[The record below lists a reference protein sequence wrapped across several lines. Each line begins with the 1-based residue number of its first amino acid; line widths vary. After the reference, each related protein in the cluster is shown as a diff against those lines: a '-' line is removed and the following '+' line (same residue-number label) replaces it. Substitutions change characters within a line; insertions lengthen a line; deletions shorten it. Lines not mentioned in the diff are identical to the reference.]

1 MNHRSIRGV
10 LIDSKSVDKFSRK
23 ANNIYFQCLN
33 AYINLRIF
41 TLMKC
46 KKKENI
52 NEVLK
57 VVGLNFFKKTK
68 IYKYS
73 PEMKKKMNIATEL
86 LLDKTPIELLEPTGG
101 LDIQGKIEIKNLIN
115 EISFQKNKE
124 FTIYSR
130 DMDELKFI
138 CTNIVE
144 NN

>member
-1 MNHRSIRGV
+1 
-10 LIDSKSVDKFSRK
+10 
-23 ANNIYFQCLN
+23 
-33 AYINLRIF
+33 
-41 TLMKC
+41 MKC